1 MKKFI
6 VAACFAALAI
16 GAQAQS
22 RGSFLDVSQING
34 ITVTP
39 SNGGLT
45 YTVQVG
51 PNPHFVY
58 NSVTYN
64 ILNVLGFW
72 ALRNQDPD
80 NLGATGSNFSSGLGN
95 WSYNASTSG
104 TGEIAGWKTNPNS
117 GIFANQQEVFTFSG
131 ISAANIDK
139 FGFHVRLSGNQIF
152 PGTTGNTGHITL
164 GAVPEPASLAMLGIG
179 AAALIRRRRKS

>member
-1 MKKFI
+1 MKKAF
-6 VAACFAALAI
+6 VAAGLIALAM
-16 GAQAQS
+16 GVQAQS
-22 RGSFLDVSQING
+22 RSSFTGVSQISG

-51 PNPHFVY
+51 PNPFFVH
-58 NSVTYN
+58 NSIQYN

-80 NLGATGSNFSSGLGN
+80 NLGASGSNFSGLNGN
-95 WSYNASTSG
+95 WNYNASTSG
-104 TGEIAGWKTNPNS
+104 AGQIAGWKSNPND
-117 GIFANQQEVFTFSG
+117 GIYANQQDTFTFTG
-131 ISAANIDK
+131 ISAANIDQ
-139 FGFHVRLSGNQIF
+139 FGFHVRLSGNQLF

-164 GAVPEPASLAMLGIG
+164 DPVPEPASLAILGVG
-179 AAALIRRRRKS
+179 AAALIRRRRKA